1 MLITSSYLHNNSDI
15 LCLPLLLL
23 RIHSF
28 DPSIMLRYS
37 VSMVTTS
44 SSPFSSC
51 THTPVRYTGLSK
63 VKVIHLLWSIH
74 TPTVSVLRN
83 DAHAFIRCVWSV
95 YYPPTLRQTLCLW
108 HKGTLSTA
116 QVRVRACG
124 ATTMRERRKNLLNA
138 VRQSTCPCS
147 PCSMK

>member
-15 LCLPLLLL
+15 LGLSLLLL

-28 DPSIMLRYS
+28 DPSIMRRYS

-51 THTPVRYTGLSK
+51 PHTPVRYTGLSK
-63 VKVIHLLWSIH
+63 VKAIHLLWSIH
-74 TPTVSVLRN
+74 SPTVSVLRS
-83 DAHAFIRCVWSV
+83 DAHAFMRCVWSV
-95 YYPPTLRQTLCLW
+95 YYPPTLSQTQCLW
-108 HKGTLSTA
+108 HKDTLSTA

-124 ATTMRERRKNLLNA
+124 ATTRERTKNLLNT
-138 VRQSTCPCS
+138 VRQNTCPCS
-147 PCSMK
+147 PCFMK